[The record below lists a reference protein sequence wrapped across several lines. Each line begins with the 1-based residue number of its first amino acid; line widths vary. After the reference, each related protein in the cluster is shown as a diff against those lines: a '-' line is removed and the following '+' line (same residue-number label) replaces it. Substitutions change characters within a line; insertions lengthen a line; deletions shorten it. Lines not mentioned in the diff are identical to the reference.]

1 MQSELLQKI
10 EHSAAHGKPCPK
22 DLKPPE
28 TMLYYMLM
36 GVYASYQAGKIT
48 KEEGHQH
55 KVSVYGIYKKIKAE
69 YEQYIEIC
77 RLYQQRIREGYSV
90 GGVTIIPK
98 EENNDGS

>member
-10 EHSAAHGKPCPK
+10 ERDAAHGKPCPK
-22 DLKPPE
+22 DLRPPE

-36 GVYASYQAGKIT
+36 GIYSAYQAGKLT
-48 KEEGHQH
+48 KEQGHD
-55 KVSVYGIYKKIKAE
+55 YKGQAYNAYNKMAAE
-69 YEQYIEIC
+69 YEQFTEIC

-98 EENNDGS
+98 EEESND